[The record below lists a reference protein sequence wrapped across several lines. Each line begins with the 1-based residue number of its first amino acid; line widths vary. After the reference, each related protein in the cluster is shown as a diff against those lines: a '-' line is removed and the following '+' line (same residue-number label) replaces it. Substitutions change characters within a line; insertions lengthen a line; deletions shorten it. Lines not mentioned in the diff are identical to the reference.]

1 MEIPTKEIIERLESR
16 LIGGIAGPIALD
28 AIDTINAQSK
38 EILEL
43 QATICRLREE
53 MQIKEEFDIILHYL
67 PLKVIVVPL
76 GDHLVDLSMLIK
88 ILMY

>member
-43 QATICRLREE
+43 QATICRLKRE
-53 MQIKEEFDIILHYL
+53 MQIKEDAHR
-67 PLKVIVVPL
+67 IVYPHHHN
-76 GDHLVDLSMLIK
+76 GENNG
-88 ILMY
+88 